1 MALIRDELIEA
12 EARALMRAASEK
24 SGWYPGLQG
33 AARQRRI
40 DQDVDLHW
48 HLMLPQA
55 RERLEQQNGGEVL
68 EAVAQPK
75 TPRRSC
81 DYGGNKPKK

>member
-12 EARALMRAASEK
+12 EARAMMRAAIEK

-55 RERLEQQNGGEVL
+55 RERLEQRNGREAL
-68 EAVAQPK
+68 EAVAHPK
-75 TPRRSC
+75 TPRGSC
-81 DYGGNKPKK
+81 DHDSNEVL

>member
-12 EARALMRAASEK
+12 EARAMMRAAIEK

-48 HLMLPQA
+48 HGVGTRTASKHTL
-55 RERLEQQNGGEVL
+55 
-68 EAVAQPK
+68 
-75 TPRRSC
+75 S
-81 DYGGNKPKK
+81 